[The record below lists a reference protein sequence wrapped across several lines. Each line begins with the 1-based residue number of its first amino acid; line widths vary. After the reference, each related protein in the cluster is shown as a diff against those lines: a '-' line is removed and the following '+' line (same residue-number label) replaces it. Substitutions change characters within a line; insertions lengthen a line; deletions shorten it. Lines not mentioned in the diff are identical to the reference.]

1 MNQIQRK
8 QEKNIFRKGEFFGKH
23 MIRYAKSQ
31 GFAIPQMNIN
41 GLIWIEGV
49 LQAAENMQSPIII
62 GTTDKNIAYLG
73 GYKFILQTIKIK
85 LQRWV

>member
-1 MNQIQRK
+1 
-8 QEKNIFRKGEFFGKH
+8 

-73 GYKFILQTIKIK
+73 WLQIYPTDDKKIK

>member
-1 MNQIQRK
+1 
-8 QEKNIFRKGEFFGKH
+8 

-49 LQAAENMQSPIII
+49 LQAAENMQSQLLSARRIRILPILVA
-62 GTTDKNIAYLG
+62 TNLSY
-73 GYKFILQTIKIK
+73 
-85 LQRWV
+85 RR